1 MFFLVLCIL
10 WHWNSRQLGVSSIV
24 KSKCKPSIGETK
36 FLHRIF
42 ETGVDIIISM
52 PNPRSIEEKK
62 LIGFQLLNR
71 MKEE

>member
-1 MFFLVLCIL
+1 M
-10 WHWNSRQLGVSSIV
+10 
-24 KSKCKPSIGETK
+24 
-36 FLHRIF
+36 F

-62 LIGFQLLNR
+62 PIGFQLLNR